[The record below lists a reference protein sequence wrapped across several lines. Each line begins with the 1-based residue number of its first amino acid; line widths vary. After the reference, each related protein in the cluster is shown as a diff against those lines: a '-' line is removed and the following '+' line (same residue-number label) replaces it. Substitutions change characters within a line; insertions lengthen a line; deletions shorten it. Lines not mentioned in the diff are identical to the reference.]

1 MIDLSTAWTIVRE
14 SVRELGTERV
24 ALHQAFG
31 RTLRTAL
38 VAPAD
43 LPPHHRSMLDGI
55 ALRQEDAVYAD
66 AGPMGM
72 ANPSSRS
79 EDTISWLR
87 IVEEIPAGVVP
98 QQTLSAGEAARIM
111 TGAMVPSGADAVVAI
126 ERVIVPHAG
135 PNQASSFQGAAG
147 TESVVGVERGTVK
160 PNQNIQYQGAIA
172 KANDVVLAAPRRLG
186 SAEIGLAAEVGA
198 TSLVVSRR
206 PRVAVITTGDELVE
220 ADQEPGPSQI
230 RDSNGPMLAAALQAW
245 SGNEVLR
252 THSRDDRNALD
263 GELRRA
269 DEWGADVIV
278 MAGGV
283 SAGKL
288 DLVPDRLEA
297 FGATCLF
304 HKVSL
309 KPGKP
314 IWFGIRER
322 VSGSGES
329 RRQWILGLPGNPI
342 SSLIGAELFVAP
354 LLQALEGRGFVEPVG
369 FPAKLLAEFTHKGDR
384 PTYWPAAL
392 SCDESGWSVRALEWL
407 GSADL
412 PRVAQADGWIAFPAG
427 TATYRADTT
436 VRFLKR
442 TMF

>member
-1 MIDLSTAWTIVRE
+1 
-14 SVRELGTERV
+14 
-24 ALHQAFG
+24 
-31 RTLRTAL
+31 
-38 VAPAD
+38 
-43 LPPHHRSMLDGI
+43 
-55 ALRQEDAVYAD
+55 
-66 AGPMGM
+66 M
-72 ANPSSRS
+72 A
-79 EDTISWLR
+79 WLR

-98 QQTLSAGEAARIM
+98 QRTLAAGEAARIM

-126 ERVIVPHAG
+126 ERVILPHADS
-135 PNQASSFQGAAG
+135 NQPSSFKGAAAN
-147 TESVVGVERGTVK
+147 ESVVGVERGSVK
-160 PNQNIQYQGAIA
+160 PKQNIQYRGAIA
-172 KANDVVLAAPRRLG
+172 KANDVVLSPPRRIG
-186 SAEIGLAAEVGA
+186 SAEIGLAAEIGA
-198 TSLVVSRR
+198 TSLIVSRR

-245 SGNEVLR
+245 SGNPVLR
-252 THSRDDRNALD
+252 SHSRDDAASLD
-263 GELRRA
+263 RELQRA

-314 IWFGIRER
+314 IWFGVRD
-322 VSGSGES
+322 VADSAGQS

-354 LLQALEGRGFVEPVG
+354 LLEALEGRSFAAPVG
-369 FPAKLLAEFTHKGDR
+369 FPAYLSAEFTHKGDR

-392 SCDESGWSVRALEWL
+392 SCDERGWSVRALEWL

-427 TATYRADTT
+427 TATYRMGTI